1 MPFSISYATLLAASN
16 AQDYNSAAIQF
27 LINGVQNGALTI
39 THNGV
44 TTAVVAGTTLLVT
57 GDSLTWT
64 GAAGVT
70 GTPLNAFTV
79 TAFDGVFSSSAAVQA
94 KINVQALPTL
104 TTISTLSTAV
114 PQVPFSI
121 SYATLLAASNAQDY
135 NSAAIQFRINGV
147 QNGALT
153 ITHNG
158 VTTVVVAG
166 TTLLVTGDSL
176 TWTGAAGVTGTPLN
190 AFTVTAFDGVFSS
203 TSAVQAKIN
212 VQALP
217 TLTTISTL
225 STAAPQVPFS
235 ISYASLLAASN
246 AQDYNSA
253 ALQFLING
261 VQNGALTITHNGVT
275 TAVVAGTTLVVT
287 GDSLTWTGAR
297 VSRALR

>member
-79 TAFDGVFSSSAAVQA
+79 TAFEGVFSSSAAVQA

-104 TTISTLSTAV
+104 TTMLRLGIIL

-121 SYATLLAASNAQDY
+121 SYATLLADSNALDS
-135 NSAAIQFRINGV
+135 NNAAIQFCISGV
-147 QNGALT
+147 QNGT
-153 ITHNG
+153 
-158 VTTVVVAG
+158 
-166 TTLLVTGDSL
+166 
-176 TWTGAAGVTGTPLN
+176 
-190 AFTVTAFDGVFSS
+190 
-203 TSAVQAKIN
+203 
-212 VQALP
+212 
-217 TLTTISTL
+217 
-225 STAAPQVPFS
+225 
-235 ISYASLLAASN
+235 
-246 AQDYNSA
+246 
-253 ALQFLING
+253 
-261 VQNGALTITHNGVT
+261 LTITHNGVT

-287 GDSLTWTGAR
+287 GDSLTWTGACGCHGHSVECLHRDGLRWR
-297 VSRALR
+297 VLVDLGGAGQDPRAGCSPR